1 MVRGSG
7 TMSGKPLDD
16 SFVGFKLRTY
26 AVILSVGLLGATSA
40 WLTNELAGTIT
51 LFTRA
56 IFVLIIALA
65 AAAMWALAT
74 RRVPLRVVEEAV
86 YVVVSGIM
94 LAVLAYS
101 LYGEPDPTL
110 ADLSLFSLHLWFPFV
125 YIFIFIGYDSVAAL
139 TRSGILFGLSVAMS
153 IPAMVISSE
162 SRLHSF
168 STLGLTCISMG
179 SIIAVLYFLTRMKDQ
194 LRRSELAA
202 DRMKLLADTDP
213 LTEILNRR
221 GMKALME
228 QEIRRA
234 AQEGTPLSLII
245 FDLDNF
251 KAINDAYG
259 HDVGDEVLVTVA
271 GSITPHLR
279 GTDCF
284 ARWGGEEFAI
294 LVPGAPLD
302 RARLFA
308 DRLRTILHE
317 YDSNAGWTLSASF
330 GVSTYVEHD
339 TMTTLAKRADVAL
352 YRAKRQ
358 GKNRTEIGQELG
370 PAVAAA
376 G

>member
-1 MVRGSG
+1 MVRARG
-7 TMSGKPLDD
+7 TMSGPPPDD
-16 SFVGFKLRTY
+16 SFVSFKRRTY
-26 AVILSVGLLGATSA
+26 IVILAVGLIGAASA

-51 LFTRA
+51 PFTRT
-56 IFVLIIALA
+56 ILLLVIALA
-65 AAAMWALAT
+65 AVAMWALTT
-74 RRVPLRVVEEAV
+74 RRVPMRLVEEAV
-86 YVVVSGIM
+86 YIVVSGIT
-94 LAVLAYS
+94 LAVLAYA
-101 LYGEPDPTL
+101 LYGESDPTV

-125 YIFIFIGYDSVAAL
+125 YIFIFIGYDSIAAL
-139 TRSGILFGLSVAMS
+139 ARSGILFVLSVAVS
-153 IPAMVISSE
+153 IPAMVTPSE

-168 STLGLTCISMG
+168 STLGLTCVSMG

-234 AQEGTPLSLII
+234 AQDGTPLSLII

-251 KAINDAYG
+251 KAINDAHG
-259 HDVGDEVLVTVA
+259 HDVGDEVLVKVA
-271 GSITPHLR
+271 DLVRPHLR
-279 GTDCF
+279 ATDCF

-294 LVPGAPLD
+294 LVPGASMD
-302 RARLFA
+302 RARQLA

-317 YDSNAGWTLSASF
+317 YDANAVWTLSASF
-330 GVSTYVEHD
+330 GVSSYVAQD

-352 YRAKRQ
+352 YRAKRH

-370 PAVAAA
+370 TAVAAA
-376 G
+376 S